1 MALEPMAQAAH
12 GHRPYLVQ
20 QAVVGLVGVAVF
32 LKERHRLVQLPL
44 EVMEAYTVV
53 VVVVVGHRRVA
64 DLVAGA
70 AEHWPILTITQY
82 PQVVLYRW

>member
-12 GHRPYLVQ
+12 GHRLCLVQ
-20 QAVVGLVGVAVF
+20 PVVEVQADVAVF

-82 PQVVLYRW
+82 PRVVLYRW